1 MERNGNPSTSDDELV
16 VEDKLSKRRDQ
27 MSTESEN
34 TPPASGIGRNN
45 EHFSFEKLPAELR
58 NKIYSFVIGED
69 TEIYIHALNKDPTI
83 KNIQT
88 PHIDETLPIIVYIQV
103 SEGKGNDADQKCVAS
118 LLFTSR
124 KIALEF
130 APFVYN
136 RFHHFVGHNHI
147 VPCLLYQPSWALAH
161 IKGIYLQTDELNP
174 DLMRPFRE
182 FCKMIRKEMKLER
195 LIVRVRMVGEL
206 DVHEVVIED
215 YLETRE
221 WARQLVKIKGLK
233 QIVLALGPDDY
244 PDPLDPDFEVFSKEF
259 GEFTKELTQLM
270 TERICI
276 SPSKER
282 NEVTQMGIHVDSP

>member
-27 MSTESEN
+27 MSTEFEN

-58 NKIYSFVIGED
+58 NKIHSFVIGED

-88 PHIDETLPIIVYIQV
+88 PHVRSTIRIASASPNTAQIDESLPYIIYIQV

-136 RFHHFVGHNHI
+136 RFHHCVGHNHI

-182 FCKMIRKEMKLER
+182 VCKMIRKEMKLER
-195 LIVRVRMVGEL
+195 LIVR
-206 DVHEVVIED
+206 
-215 YLETRE
+215 
-221 WARQLVKIKGLK
+221 
-233 QIVLALGPDDY
+233 
-244 PDPLDPDFEVFSKEF
+244 
-259 GEFTKELTQLM
+259 
-270 TERICI
+270 
-276 SPSKER
+276 
-282 NEVTQMGIHVDSP
+282 